1 MSNEDLTWFK
11 SSYSDGEGGDC
22 VEAAYTWRKSTY
34 SGGEGGDCLE
44 VAACP
49 HTVHVR
55 DSKTPTGPHLTF
67 SSASPWGEFLSYA
80 VAFSRSFESTD
91 SLSSA

>member
-22 VEAAYTWRKSTY
+22 VETAYTWRKSTY
-34 SGGEGGDCLE
+34 SGGEGGECLE
-44 VAACP
+44 VAVCP
-49 HTVHVR
+49 DTVHVR

-80 VAFSRSFESTD
+80 VAFSRSFASNE